1 MLSFQTSVA
10 PFQLLQHPLLAVEV
24 FGDHGLQAML
34 AAVVYAIIGL
44 ALFGVVWVAIVQF
57 TPFSIRKEIEED
69 QNIALGV
76 ILAAIL
82 LGMALIISSAIRG

>member
-1 MLSFQTSVA
+1 
-10 PFQLLQHPLLAVEV
+10 
-24 FGDHGLQAML
+24 
-34 AAVVYAIIGL
+34 
-44 ALFGVVWVAIVQF
+44 LFGVVWIAIVQF